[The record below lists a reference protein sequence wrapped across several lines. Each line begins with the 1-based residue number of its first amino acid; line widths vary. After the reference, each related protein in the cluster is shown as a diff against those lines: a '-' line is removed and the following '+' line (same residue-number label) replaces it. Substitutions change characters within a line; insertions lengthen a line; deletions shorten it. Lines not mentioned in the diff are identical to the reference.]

1 MGGQEGHLR
10 RSCSPR
16 TLTPCASPALRSQ
29 AGPERPTP
37 DAPQGGPCHSLH
49 PAPWSPRP
57 RGPPELRLHGPGCCP
72 LAFGPGLSRGLA
84 GPPRPE
90 PAARLWWPGA
100 PCLRGRLPRRRWA
113 SRCSQTV
120 AKLLAPKAG
129 LPRAQAGRAAQ
140 GPRPFLLAPPP
151 LLAEK
156 MRPQRVLRGVG
167 GAARVR
173 TEAAWLR
180 TRERS
185 RAPSSTAPPRLG
197 QRCAGSEGPRG
208 PLPCGH
214 GWNSP
219 DWEGVLRRGGLQAG
233 RADFHPHLYR
243 GCGAPRGVS
252 GALKT

>member
-156 MRPQRVLRGVG
+156 MRPQCSEGWAVLPECARRRPGSGPGNGAVRPPAQPRLAWDRGVPVQKALEG
-167 GAARVR
+167 RCPVGMAGTAQTGRV
-173 TEAAWLR
+173 
-180 TRERS
+180 S
-185 RAPSSTAPPRLG
+185 
-197 QRCAGSEGPRG
+197 
-208 PLPCGH
+208 
-214 GWNSP
+214 
-219 DWEGVLRRGGLQAG
+219 
-233 RADFHPHLYR
+233 
-243 GCGAPRGVS
+243 
-252 GALKT
+252 